1 MIARMIGA
9 AARGF
14 LVALLIA
21 TPALVLPGVTSDS
34 TQITLL
40 VALLASL
47 LTFSEYNTNAPSIV
61 EFRDAAPFN
70 RLRFAALFLT
80 VYLLTMICK
89 GTMDPTVTTRA
100 LSAIGTIIGNAI
112 DFPFSPVRLAVLMLP
127 SDSPLESINTMRS
140 AAGLAYLSSLVAM
153 TAFIVMVR
161 LMGWPTRRGAFNVWI
176 NLPLFDPTAG
186 GDVLD
191 NLQRDAR
198 VNIAIGFL
206 LPFIIPAV
214 VKLAA
219 DLIQPVMLNNHQTL
233 IWTMSAWAFLP
244 ASMIMRGVAMHRIA
258 EMIKEQRRRVYA
270 ANADETGMHPA

>member
-1 MIARMIGA
+1 MIARIIGA

-21 TPALVLPGVTSDS
+21 TPALVLPGVTNDS

-70 RLRFAALFLT
+70 RLRFVALFLT

-89 GTMDPTVTTRA
+89 GTIDPTATTRA
-100 LSAIGTIIGNAI
+100 LAAIGTIIGNAI

-127 SDSPLESINTMRS
+127 ADASLETINTVRS
-140 AAGLAYLSSLVAM
+140 AAGMAYLCSLIAM
-153 TAFIVMVR
+153 TAFIVLVR

-191 NLQRDAR
+191 RLQRDAR
-198 VNIAIGFL
+198 VNIALGFL
-206 LPFIIPAV
+206 LPFLIPAV

-219 DLIQPVMLNNHQTL
+219 DLLQPVMLENHQTL
-233 IWTMSAWAFLP
+233 IWTLSAWAFLP

-258 EMIKEQRRRVYA
+258 EMIEDQRRRVYA
-270 ANADETGMHPA
+270 ANAEPAMHPA